1 MRSLMIRTPKTTKTI
16 LMMAITSNKL
26 KITLIVIG
34 MVMPCLRC
42 NGLKKSF
49 TFINRAFENLPL
61 ILNSLFVQLQGFIHQ
76 FNQILDNDLSFQP
89 RRFDSITEHH
99 QVFWTGCHQCG
110 YAWDSSRFSYS
121 TFSGS
126 LFNFGLFLH

>member
-1 MRSLMIRTPKTTKTI
+1 MRSLMMRTPKTIKTI
-16 LMMAITSNKL
+16 LMMAITNNMPT
-26 KITLIVIG
+26 ITLIVIG

-61 ILNSLFVQLQGFIHQ
+61 ILNSLFIQPQGFIHQ
-76 FNQILDNDLSFQP
+76 FNQILDNNLSFQT
-89 RRFDSITEHH
+89 RGFDGISEHH
-99 QVFWTGCHQCG
+99 QVFWTSRHQRG
-110 YAWDSSRFSYS
+110 HTRDSSRFSYS

-126 LFNFGLFLH
+126 FLNFGLF